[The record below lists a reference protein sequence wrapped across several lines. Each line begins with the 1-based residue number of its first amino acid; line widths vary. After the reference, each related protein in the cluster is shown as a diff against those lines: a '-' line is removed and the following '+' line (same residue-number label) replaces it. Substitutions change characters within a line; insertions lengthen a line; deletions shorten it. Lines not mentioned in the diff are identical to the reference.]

1 MPKKSAELTETTPKK
16 TSILVVDDD
25 EMVIAFL
32 TTVLESANYTVVNAL
47 SGEEAL
53 QLLLSIENE
62 PDLALLDINMTGM
75 SGLELAKN
83 LRDETAVPFMFL
95 SLLADDD
102 VIKTAS
108 EYGAVGYLVKPVEP
122 EQILSALAISLARA
136 DEIKRLRN
144 SEKSLT
150 TALETGRE
158 TSMAV
163 GILMERFQISRMEAF
178 DKLRSEARR
187 NRMKLTLIANAT
199 LLSVESQLGVE
210 KTVAKVGDKVADKVG
225 DKVGNKVVEIN

>member
-1 MPKKSAELTETTPKK
+1 MSKKSAELIETAPKI
-16 TSILVVDDD
+16 TNILLVDDD
-25 EMVIAFL
+25 EMVIRFL
-32 TTVLESANYTVVNAL
+32 TAVLESAKYTVVSAL
-47 SGEEAL
+47 SGEAAL
-53 QLLLSIENE
+53 ELLLSIEIE
-62 PDLALLDINMTGM
+62 PDLALLDINMPGM

-95 SLLADDD
+95 TLLVDEAI
-102 VIKTAS
+102 IKTAS

-122 EQILSALAISLARA
+122 EQILSAVAISLARA

-150 TALETGRE
+150 TALEAGRE

-163 GILMERFQISRMEAF
+163 GILMERFQISRTQAF

-187 NRMKLTLIANAT
+187 NRIKLTLIANAT
-199 LLSVESQLGVE
+199 LLSVESQMGVE
-210 KTVAKVGDKVADKVG
+210 KPTSKPASKPVAQVM
-225 DKVGNKVVEIN
+225 EIK

>member
-1 MPKKSAELTETTPKK
+1 MSKKSAELIETAPKI
-16 TSILVVDDD
+16 TNILLVDDD
-25 EMVIAFL
+25 EMVIRFL
-32 TTVLESANYTVVNAL
+32 TAVLESAKYTVVSAL
-47 SGEEAL
+47 SGEAAL
-53 QLLLSIENE
+53 ELLLSIEIE
-62 PDLALLDINMTGM
+62 PDLALLDINMPGM

-95 SLLADDD
+95 TLLVDEAI
-102 VIKTAS
+102 IKTAS

-122 EQILSALAISLARA
+122 EQILSAVAISLARA

-150 TALETGRE
+150 TALEAGRE

-163 GILMERFQISRMEAF
+163 GILMERFQISRTQAF

-187 NRMKLTLIANAT
+187 NRIKLTLIANAT

-210 KTVAKVGDKVADKVG
+210 KPTSKPASKPVAQVM
-225 DKVGNKVVEIN
+225 EIK

>member
-1 MPKKSAELTETTPKK
+1 MSKKSAELIETAQKITN
-16 TSILVVDDD
+16 ILLVDDD
-25 EMVIAFL
+25 EMVIRFL
-32 TTVLESANYTVVNAL
+32 TAVLESAKYTVVSAL
-47 SGEEAL
+47 SGEAAL
-53 QLLLSIENE
+53 ELLLSIEIE
-62 PDLALLDINMTGM
+62 PDLALLDINMPGM

-95 SLLADDD
+95 TLLVDEAI
-102 VIKTAS
+102 IKTAS

-122 EQILSALAISLARA
+122 EQILSAVAISLARA

-150 TALETGRE
+150 TALEAGRE

-163 GILMERFQISRMEAF
+163 GILMERFQISRTQAF

-187 NRMKLTLIANAT
+187 NRIKLTLIANAT

-210 KTVAKVGDKVADKVG
+210 KPTSKPASKPVAQVM
-225 DKVGNKVVEIN
+225 EIK

>member
-1 MPKKSAELTETTPKK
+1 MSKKSAELIETAPKI
-16 TSILVVDDD
+16 TSILLVDDD
-25 EMVIAFL
+25 EMVIKFL
-32 TTVLESANYTVVNAL
+32 TAVLESAKYTVVSAL

-53 QLLLSIENE
+53 ELLLSNETE
-62 PDLALLDINMTGM
+62 PDLALLDVNMPGM

-95 SLLADDD
+95 TLLSDEAI
-102 VIKTAS
+102 IKTAS
-108 EYGAVGYLVKPVEP
+108 EYGAVGYLVKPVEQ
-122 EQILSALAISLARA
+122 EQILSAVAISLARA

-150 TALETGRE
+150 TALEAGRE

-163 GILMERFQISRMEAF
+163 GILMERFQISRTQAF

-187 NRMKLTLIANAT
+187 NRIKLTLIANAT
-199 LLSVESQLGVE
+199 LLSVESQMGVE
-210 KTVAKVGDKVADKVG
+210 KPTPKR
-225 DKVGNKVVEIN
+225 VV